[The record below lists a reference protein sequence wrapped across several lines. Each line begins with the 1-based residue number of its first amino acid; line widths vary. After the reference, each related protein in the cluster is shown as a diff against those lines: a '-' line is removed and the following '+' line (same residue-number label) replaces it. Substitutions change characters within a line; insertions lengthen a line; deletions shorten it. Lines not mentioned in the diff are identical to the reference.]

1 MKHCVLRYW
10 LALVLCIL
18 VGACEIT
25 FVPKEF
31 DLSISSIDAIV
42 DGNSVTLEAKIEGDT
57 TMVSHCGFLYG
68 ETEKV
73 MVRSTVSMEGNGFSL
88 SISDLK
94 FSQKYIYKAFIE
106 NGQNIIYSD
115 EKTFLTPEKPEI
127 KVSPSDLSIPFEG
140 GSYTVMVSDG
150 NEFDIVIPEN
160 ADWIN
165 GEQSAHIGTDTVI
178 CLFTISPSVSTEP
191 RECDVRFVRKEDGN
205 ECGLHV
211 VQANIEYSLGLSSY
225 ETYIDGTDDQD
236 IRFEVTGNAKYEVLI
251 PNQPYW
257 ILHNALSIGDSGRQC
272 CIFAFNNVTKNERV
286 CEVIFRSLDHDCSV
300 THRIVQGPTSFDCY
314 KAEISHLEQNF
325 YIPLRPD
332 VQDSHIGHESIFDW
346 ATIMGISSE
355 YIRVPVKENNTGSPR
370 TTYINMYIRDY
381 VFGIEQN
388 RRNFYVELTQHSY
401 LENVEFKDP
410 TVKGICLGLWD
421 TNGDGELSFEEIVA
435 VDLMDLENR
444 PFTGY
449 DIKSFDEF
457 QFFNI
462 YRVPEGLFEGS
473 PLESISLS
481 RSSNRYG
488 IGARAFKDCKNLKD
502 IYLKVCIVEEEA
514 FMNCTSLKEV
524 DTAIKGERAF
534 MGCSALETASQRGLS
549 IPSNTFK
556 NCGSLR
562 SVYFDER
569 YDSASVQT
577 AEIGEEAFYG
587 CTSLPEIRLHR
598 KVNNIGRR
606 AFYGCSSL
614 SSIYL
619 SSGTPPTLG
628 EDALT
633 GTSPDLKIYVP
644 TKLVGS
650 YKSAWPALADRI
662 EAGE

>member
-1 MKHCVLRYW
+1 M
-10 LALVLCIL
+10 
-18 VGACEIT
+18 GACEIT

-57 TMVSHCGFLYG
+57 TMVTNCGFLYG
-68 ETEKV
+68 ETEED
-73 MVRSTVSMEGNGFSL
+73 MVQCMASMEGNGFSM

-115 EKTFLTPEKPEI
+115 EKTFQTPAKPDI
-127 KVSPSDLSIPFEG
+127 KVSDPELSVPFEG
-140 GSYTVMVSDG
+140 GMYTVMVTDG
-150 NEFDIVIPEN
+150 KEFDIVIPEN

-165 GEQSAHIGTDTVI
+165 GEQSAHIGADTVI

-191 RECDVRFVRKEDGN
+191 RECDVRFVRKEDGS

-225 ETYIDGTDDQD
+225 ETYIDGTYDDKV
-236 IRFEVTGNAKYEVLI
+236 IFEVTGNAEYEVLI

-257 ILHNALSIGDSGRQC
+257 ILGFNYGGEYWGREC
-272 CIFAFNNVTKNERV
+272 CIAIDPNPTKSERV
-286 CEVIFRSLDHDCSV
+286 CEVIIRSLDHDCSV
-300 THRIVQGPTSFDCY
+300 THRIVQGPSSHDCY
-314 KAEISHLEQNF
+314 KAEISHLEQSY

-332 VQDSHIGHESIFDW
+332 VKDNICGCGGVGERVGEWVEVFNNSGDY
-346 ATIMGISSE
+346 ISASA
-355 YIRVPVKENNTGSPR
+355 KENNTETPR
-370 TTYINMYIRDY
+370 TTYIMACISG
-381 VFGIEQN
+381 VPEN
-388 RRNFYVELTQHSY
+388 RFFYVELIQHSY
-401 LENVEFKDP
+401 LENIEFKDP
-410 TVKGICLGLWD
+410 TVKGICIGLWD
-421 TNGDGELSFEEIVA
+421 TDGDGELSFEEIVA

-457 QFFNI
+457 PFFNI
-462 YRVPEGLFEGS
+462 SRVPERLFEGS
-473 PLESISLS
+473 SLESISLS
-481 RSSNRYG
+481 RSSYEYM

-502 IYLKVCIVEEEA
+502 VNLKVCVVEDEA
-514 FMNCTSLKEV
+514 FMNCISLKEV
-524 DTAIKGERAF
+524 DTTIKGERAF

-587 CTSLPEIRLHR
+587 CTSLHDIRLHR
-598 KVNNIGRR
+598 KVNKIGDR

-619 SSGTPPTLG
+619 ASYNPPTLG